1 MFCAN
6 NESNFHLLAVWSV
19 CQVSLEF
26 TPSSAVPGE
35 ETTMQVKAD
44 PASLCGVSA
53 IDKSVLIK
61 EPGQILDA
69 EKVTT
74 ARQHHQSLSEAM
86 VNTSFFSVAG
96 CVF

>member
-1 MFCAN
+1 MFFFAVKSKFVFCAN
-6 NESNFHLLAVWSV
+6 NKCNFNLLAVRSV
-19 CQVSLEF
+19 YQVSLEF

-35 ETTMQVKAD
+35 ETTMQMKAD

-61 EPGQILDA
+61 EPGKILDA

-74 ARQHHQSLSEAM
+74 AMQHHQSLS
-86 VNTSFFSVAG
+86 
-96 CVF
+96 